1 MVSRIKLPKLEKK
14 EEAAVTSSV
23 IDVFYNPPK
32 KPVSPVLGEL
42 ARSLSGVVPQLQAYE
57 DVQEEIEKTEE
68 ESKADV
74 DFRNENIKDFR
85 KLVKSG
91 KIKEGSNPYYIQQY
105 VKNTLK
111 EKSTVFEAELWDEY
125 KKQDIKSNIN
135 SSAFNDFY
143 RQFAS
148 DFAAKH
154 RLDLYDD
161 VLVAEGFIPYAEAI
175 RSQLQNQHINGRVA
189 EIEKD
194 QKETLRVLVEN
205 SIFDNQDIDENEL
218 DRALVNF
225 PNLEGLDY
233 EEKQTLYIAQT
244 IQKEIDDL
252 IFVGMDAKVANDLV
266 VQKVIDI
273 AKTAGNEDIL
283 NVLQNIVTDKKSDS
297 RLAQSYKEDILQTI
311 FEIQDIR
318 DSRDAAKK
326 RQREDAK
333 KLRKEEVLNYF
344 VYQDANMFDIEKAI
358 ADYNVLLANKGELK
372 LTFDEVVTLRA
383 LSKSFIDGLQDENI
397 IPSEE
402 GTAFIKQLNTDL
414 ATNPQHPTL
423 VSRIQ
428 KGLDEK
434 YYSTADFKSYLTA
447 YYSRSKL
454 ETSPYFTDLR
464 FDQIKSAYTRSANS
478 VAKSLGLFAEEHVE
492 IVSHGELQLFNFAYG
507 LLEDLQDKA
516 YLDQNKL
523 LTENQKRNHF
533 FKLLEE
539 ERVRVIDIVLPTS
552 IGAMRTESD
561 KIKENIISGNPYK
574 PEE

>member
-57 DVQEEIEKTEE
+57 DVHEGIEKTEQQ
-68 ESKADV
+68 SKADV

-175 RSQLQNQHINGRVA
+175 RSNLQNQHINGRVA

-273 AKTAGNEDIL
+273 AKTAGNED
-283 NVLQNIVTDKKSDS
+283 
-297 RLAQSYKEDILQTI
+297 
-311 FEIQDIR
+311 
-318 DSRDAAKK
+318 
-326 RQREDAK
+326 
-333 KLRKEEVLNYF
+333 
-344 VYQDANMFDIEKAI
+344 
-358 ADYNVLLANKGELK
+358 
-372 LTFDEVVTLRA
+372 
-383 LSKSFIDGLQDENI
+383 
-397 IPSEE
+397 
-402 GTAFIKQLNTDL
+402 
-414 ATNPQHPTL
+414 
-423 VSRIQ
+423 
-428 KGLDEK
+428 
-434 YYSTADFKSYLTA
+434 
-447 YYSRSKL
+447 
-454 ETSPYFTDLR
+454 
-464 FDQIKSAYTRSANS
+464 
-478 VAKSLGLFAEEHVE
+478 
-492 IVSHGELQLFNFAYG
+492 
-507 LLEDLQDKA
+507 
-516 YLDQNKL
+516 
-523 LTENQKRNHF
+523 
-533 FKLLEE
+533 
-539 ERVRVIDIVLPTS
+539 
-552 IGAMRTESD
+552 
-561 KIKENIISGNPYK
+561 
-574 PEE
+574 